1 MNIGIVG
8 GMGPEATSMLFS
20 HIIKF
25 TNAKKD
31 QDHIRV
37 FIDNNSSIPDR
48 TEYILGSGEDPLPY
62 LIDSAKKLEEI
73 GSNVLIMPCNTAHY
87 FFNGM
92 KEAVNIDMIDMIEE
106 TAKYISENYKYK
118 KVGLLATFGTYKIG
132 LYKEKLEKYGME
144 IVQPSDEGKKIVMD
158 YIYEVKSGNDKN
170 DYNLKKI
177 ANYLINEGAGVV
189 IMGCTELSVALD
201 KYKMEGLYI
210 DPLKILAKTAIK
222 FVGKKIRE

>member
-92 KEAVNIDMIDMIEE
+92 KEAV
-106 TAKYISENYKYK
+106 
-118 KVGLLATFGTYKIG
+118 
-132 LYKEKLEKYGME
+132 
-144 IVQPSDEGKKIVMD
+144 
-158 YIYEVKSGNDKN
+158 
-170 DYNLKKI
+170 
-177 ANYLINEGAGVV
+177 
-189 IMGCTELSVALD
+189 
-201 KYKMEGLYI
+201 
-210 DPLKILAKTAIK
+210 
-222 FVGKKIRE
+222 